1 MPSNGRL
8 LIGDII
14 LGAAA
19 GAAATWAMDAVT
31 TLLYEREPAQVKKR
45 ENKARGG
52 ETAYEKLAGKLTDGG
67 KKQRKQVGSAIHWS
81 LGVSSG
87 AFYGLLRNR
96 SRYVGLGS
104 GLAYGLAMYL
114 ALDEGLLAVTKLSPP
129 PGAFPWQAHA
139 RGLAGHL
146 VLGAILDGV
155 FDVADL
161 IA

>member
-1 MPSNGRL
+1 MRSNGRPL
-8 LIGDII
+8 AADIV

-31 TLLYEREPAQVKKR
+31 TLLYEREPEQVKKR
-45 ENKARGG
+45 ENKARGSKTPS
-52 ETAYEKLAGKLTDGG
+52 EKIAEKLSDSKA
-67 KKQRKQVGSAIHWS
+67 QRKRIGSAIHWS
-81 LGVSSG
+81 IGVSSG

-114 ALDEGLLAVTKLSPP
+114 ALDEGLLTVTKLSPP

-161 IA
+161 IV